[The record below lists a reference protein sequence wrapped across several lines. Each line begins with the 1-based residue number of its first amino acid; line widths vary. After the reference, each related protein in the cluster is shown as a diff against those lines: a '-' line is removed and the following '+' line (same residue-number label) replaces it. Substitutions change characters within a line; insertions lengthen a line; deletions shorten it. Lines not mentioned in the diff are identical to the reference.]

1 MQLTTLNTVE
11 FQTVLSHLGQKTQ
24 TKLGQELAQ
33 ALQPSSDA
41 KLVRERLAETKE
53 AVVLLERQA
62 SPPIGGLPDVRATLR
77 RSTLDAVLSGEEIVQ
92 TRLALQRVNALE
104 LFLRHH
110 QETAP
115 RLAARLAEIM
125 TFPRLEADLTKAFD
139 EDGAL
144 LDAAS
149 AELASSRRDIRSSQH
164 RIKERLETMVRSVEV
179 QKYLQDPI
187 VTMRRDRYVL
197 PVKQEYRNQVPGLIH
212 DQSGSG
218 ATIFVEPMAVV
229 ELNNDLRQAE
239 AKEKSEV
246 ERLLRL
252 FSGKIAQA
260 AAPLA
265 TALLK
270 AGEIDLVFAKAR
282 LAWAYKAVE
291 PIVSE
296 RGLLKISEGRHPSID
311 PATVIPVS
319 IEIGAGYRTLV
330 ISGPNTGGKT
340 VALKMTGLFA
350 VMMQCGLFLPARSET
365 ELPVFQN
372 IFADIGD
379 EQSIEQSLSTFS
391 AHMTHLVA
399 IMDAVKAND
408 LVLIDEICAGTDP
421 NEGAALAMGILDYLK
436 NKGAFTIITTHYS
449 DIKTF
454 AYREAGMENASVEF
468 DVQSLR
474 PTYRLLIGVP
484 GGSNALHIARR
495 LGLSEA
501 VLNRS
506 STFLTEGQ
514 RQLSELMLGLEA
526 ERQKAQAAVLALQEE
541 RQQLEKQ
548 RREMEKENEKRRQQF
563 EVWRRKAREE
573 AWSVVRNAKQEVAQL
588 QEQMKALQQQ
598 DNERERSR
606 QLQAIKRQ
614 AQALGE
620 FIPDEDTAADGA
632 LTLMPEYMIKPGV
645 IVYLQKLRQNG
656 EVVSRNGKAVTVQI
670 GMLKTTVATSECYRS
685 TKSAPIQHQ
694 EPRKTARRAASAL
707 GWQKQQE
714 LSLELDIRGMTVQE
728 AEDRLAKFLDDAVLG
743 GLEQVR
749 IIHGKGTG
757 ALRKGVLAYL
767 NQHPQV
773 KHVDMAG
780 WQEGGSGATNVSL
793 K

>member
-1 MQLTTLNTVE
+1 MQLNTLNTVE

-24 TKLGQELAQ
+24 TKLGQEMAQ
-33 ALQPSSDA
+33 ALLPSPNE
-41 KLVRERLAETKE
+41 KTVRTWLAETRQ
-53 AVVLLERQA
+53 AVALLERQA
-62 SPPIGGLPDVRATLR
+62 APPLGGLPDVRATVR

-92 TRLALQRVNALE
+92 VRMALRLIDCLE
-104 LFLRHH
+104 AFLRHH
-110 QETAP
+110 HEAAP
-115 RLAARLAEIM
+115 LLASRLEGI
-125 TFPRLEADLTKAFD
+125 TSFHRLEAELAKAFD
-139 EDGAL
+139 EEGAL
-144 LDAAS
+144 LDTAS
-149 AELASSRRDIRSSQH
+149 SELASSRRDIRSCQH
-164 RIKERLETMVRSVEV
+164 RIKEKLEAMVRSADV
-179 QKYLQDPI
+179 QKFLQDPI

-197 PVKQEYRNQVPGLIH
+197 PVKSEYRNQVPGLIH

-239 AKEKSEV
+239 AKEKLEV
-246 ERLLRL
+246 ERLLRH
-252 FSGKIAQA
+252 FSGKIAQVAGPLTTSLHKA
-260 AAPLA
+260 A
-265 TALLK
+265 
-270 AGEIDLVFAKAR
+270 EIDLIFAKAR
-282 LAWAYKAVE
+282 LAWAYKAAE

-296 RGLLKISEGRHPSID
+296 RGLLKICEGRHPSID
-311 PATVIPVS
+311 PALVIPVS
-319 IEIGAGYRTLV
+319 IEIGSGYRTLV

-399 IMDAVKAND
+399 IMQAVSAND

-421 NEGAALAMGILDYLK
+421 NEGAALAMGILDFLRS
-436 NKGAFTIITTHYS
+436 KGAFTIITTHYS

-454 AYREAGMENASVEF
+454 AYREEGMENASVEF

-495 LGLSEA
+495 LGLPDA

-506 STFLTEGQ
+506 SSFLTEGQ

-526 ERQKAQAAVLALQEE
+526 ERQKAQAANRALAEE
-541 RQQLEKQ
+541 KQRLEKQ
-548 RREMEKENEKRRQQF
+548 RFDLEKENEKRRQQV
-563 EVWRRKAREE
+563 EVWRKKAREE
-573 AWSVVRNAKQEVAQL
+573 AWTVVRNARQEVAQL
-588 QEQMKALQQQ
+588 QEQMKELQLQES
-598 DNERERSR
+598 ERERAR
-606 QLQAIKRQ
+606 KLQAIKSQ
-614 AQALGE
+614 AQALGD
-620 FIPDEDTAADGA
+620 FIPAEDDGGIA
-632 LTLMPEYMIKPGV
+632 LQAMPEAMVKPGA

-656 EVVSRNGKAVTVQI
+656 EVVGRSGNAVTVQI
-670 GMLKTTVATSECYRS
+670 GMIKTTVDVGECYRS
-685 TKSAPIQHQ
+685 TKSAPLQHQ
-694 EPRKTARRAASAL
+694 EPRKSAKRAASAM

-714 LSLELDIRGMTVQE
+714 LSLELDIRGLTVQE
-728 AEDRLAKFLDDAVLG
+728 AEDKLAKFLDDAVLG

-767 NQHPQV
+767 SQHPQV

-780 WQEGGSGATNVSL
+780 WQEGGSGATNVLL